1 MKQYIYA
8 TVFLSAFA
16 TAPAL
21 AQSAAPVTASVPD
34 VSIAAVVNGQVITNQ
49 DVADRA
55 KLLAVST
62 GMQLTPDALAR
73 LSPQITTQLINQTL
87 QLQEINRRKVV
98 VQENDIGAAID
109 RIEQGNNLPP
119 GGLRQKLEASGVP
132 YSTLIAQIRTELGWQ
147 DVLHQVLGPELQ
159 PTAGDLNA
167 EKKAL
172 KAEIG
177 STQYHI
183 AEIFIPVTDPA
194 DETTAKDFA
203 TTVITQ
209 LHAGAPFPILA
220 AQFSQSQT
228 ALQGGDLGFVALDRL
243 DPAVAAIVQQM
254 PVGAISNPVRVP
266 GGYDIV
272 QLEGVHQIGT
282 EMQTMMTLRQA
293 FARYPQPITNGQ
305 VGPAQIG
312 VIEKLVAAGKTAHAC
327 SDMEAI
333 NASYGNIRPADP
345 GPVNLATVSPP
356 QFQSI
361 LAGLSVGQVT
371 QPLIAQDGVSI
382 IMLCDKKVAAA
393 ALPSDDDIKQ
403 VIVQRRVELESQQL
417 QDDLRH
423 QSIITQN

>member
-1 MKQYIYA
+1 
-8 TVFLSAFA
+8 
-16 TAPAL
+16 
-21 AQSAAPVTASVPD
+21 
-34 VSIAAVVNGQVITNQ
+34 
-49 DVADRA
+49 
-55 KLLAVST
+55 
-62 GMQLTPDALAR
+62 
-73 LSPQITTQLINQTL
+73 
-87 QLQEINRRKVV
+87 
-98 VQENDIGAAID
+98 
-109 RIEQGNNLPP
+109 
-119 GGLRQKLEASGVP
+119 VP

-147 DVLHQVLGPELQ
+147 DVLHQALGPELQ

-194 DETTAKDFA
+194 DETTSKNFA

-220 AQFSQSQT
+220 AQFSQAQT
-228 ALQGGDLGFVALDRL
+228 ALQGGDLGFVPLDRL

-272 QLEGVHQIGT
+272 QLQGVHQIGT
-282 EMQTMMTLRQA
+282 EMQTTLKLRQA
-293 FARYPQPITNGQ
+293 FARYPVPITNGQ

-312 VIEKLVAAGKTAHAC
+312 VIEKLVAAGKGAHAC
-327 SDMEAI
+327 DDMNAI

-356 QFQSI
+356 QFQAI

-382 IMLCDKKVAAA
+382 IMLCDKKIAAA
-393 ALPSDDDIKQ
+393 ALPSDDDIRQ
-403 VIVQRRVELESQQL
+403 VIVQQRVQLESQQL

-423 QSIITQN
+423 RSIITQN